1 VKLEAGD
8 QKKDGADT
16 GIGAL
21 RVAIDA
27 VDDQIVALLN
37 RRAALARE
45 VGEIKR
51 ASDAPVYRP
60 EREAQI
66 IDRLRAKNTGPL
78 SLTALASIYLEV
90 ISACREIERRLR
102 VAFLGPEG
110 TFSELAMYR
119 HFGHGIDPVPCQSID
134 EVFKVTESGAAD
146 FGVVPIE
153 NSTEGAVSRSLDLFL
168 QTPLKISGEVL
179 VPVRHNLLAQSNSL
193 AGIRRI
199 CAHPQALAQCNVWL
213 ERHAHGIELVAVA
226 SNAEGAQLA
235 AADPATAAIAGD
247 AAALRYGL
255 QVAAPGIQ
263 DDPANRTRFSII
275 GRHECEASG
284 RDQTSLILAVQ
295 DRPGAMHSL
304 IEPLAR
310 HKVSMKRLESRPAR
324 QGRWEYYFYIDIAGH
339 WKDSDVAPALE
350 ELQRNAA
357 FYKVIGSYPRL
368 A

>member
-1 VKLEAGD
+1 MGQD
-8 QKKDGADT
+8 GGTQDGAAALD
-16 GIGAL
+16 AL
-21 RVAIDA
+21 RQAIDA
-27 VDDQIVALLN
+27 IDDEIVARLN

-45 VGEIKR
+45 VGELKR
-51 ASDAPVYRP
+51 KTDAPVYRP

-66 IDRLRAKNTGPL
+66 IDRLRAKNAGPL
-78 SLTALASIYLEV
+78 SIAALSAIYLEV

-119 HFGHGIDPVPCQSID
+119 HFGHGIDPVPCQTID
-134 EVFKVTESGAAD
+134 EVFRATESGAAD
-146 FGVVPIE
+146 FGVVPTE

-179 VPVRHNLLAQSNSL
+179 VAVRHNLLAQGNSL
-193 AGIRRI
+193 EGIQRV
-199 CAHPQALAQCNVWL
+199 CAHPQALAQCNAWL
-213 ERHAHGIELVAVA
+213 ERHAHGLERVAVA

-235 AADPATAAIAGD
+235 AADPSTAAIAGE
-247 AAALRYGL
+247 AAAVHYGL
-255 QVAAPGIQ
+255 QVAAAGIQ

-275 GRHECEASG
+275 GRHECTPSG
-284 RDQTSLILAVQ
+284 RDQSSLILAVQ

-310 HKVSMKRLESRPAR
+310 HGVSMKRLESRPAR

-339 WKDSDVAPALE
+339 QHDPDVAPALA

-368 A
+368 P